1 VSATVLLVSKPVV
14 PPWND
19 SSKNLV
25 KDLALAGARYRYRVL
40 TTPGFQFGSPHV
52 TEEPIYRQAGSFSPG
67 VEQNL
72 RVLLRLLRHDDTAVT
87 HFFFAPNARAAAA
100 ARAALAL
107 RRRRTIQTVCSTPAS
122 FESPERVL
130 FAEHVVVLSRHT
142 QRRFTEVGFDPRRL
156 TFIPPGITI
165 PPLPTAAERRAARI
179 RHGLPTEGLVVIY
192 PGDYQFSSAA
202 DTFAR
207 ALPLL
212 ADLPVTFVFACRIKG
227 AASID
232 AEGRVRSMIADA
244 NLVGRVRMMRAVSDM
259 LGLLAACDLCALPA
273 EQLYAKMDLPLVLL
287 EALALGV
294 PLVLADRPPL
304 CEVLDGDVGVAVP
317 PLAPEALAAAL
328 RALLVDEPRRRQLAQ
343 NARAA
348 ACARYAIT
356 EVARRHEDLYQQLI
370 EG

>member
-1 VSATVLLVSKPVV
+1 VPATVLLVSKPVV

-40 TTPGFQFGSPHV
+40 TTPSYRLGSPHV
-52 TEEPIYRQAGSFSPG
+52 IEEPIYRQAGSFSPG

-72 RVLLRLLRHDDTAVT
+72 RVLWRLLRRDDAALT
-87 HFFFAPNARAAAA
+87 HFFFAPNVRAAAA
-100 ARAALAL
+100 VRVALAV
-107 RRRRTIQTVCSTPAS
+107 RRRRTVQTVCSTPVSFAS
-122 FESPERVL
+122 PRRIL
-130 FAEHVVVLSRHT
+130 FADHVVVLSRHT
-142 QRRFTEVGFDPRRL
+142 ERRFVHAGFDPRRL
-156 TFIPPGITI
+156 TFIPPGIAI
-165 PPLPTAAERRAARI
+165 PPLPTADERRAARV

-192 PGDYQFSSAA
+192 PGDYQFSRAA

-207 ALPLL
+207 ALLPL

-227 AASID
+227 ALSLD
-232 AEGRVRSMIADA
+232 EEGRVRSLIAA
-244 NLVGRVRMMRAVSDM
+244 AGLAGRVRMVRAVSDM

-273 EQLYAKMDLPLVLL
+273 EELYAKMDLPLVLL
-287 EALALGV
+287 EALALGL
-294 PLVLADRPPL
+294 PLVVADRPPL
-304 CEVLDGDVGVAVP
+304 AEVLGGDVGVAVP
-317 PLAPEALAAAL
+317 PCAPDALAAAL

-370 EG
+370 EA